1 MKENHFL
8 LEEQLCFSTYTLS
21 KQFTK
26 FYRPILEPFSLT
38 YPQYLVLLSLWEKSE
53 QSVQELGEKL
63 VLESGTLTPMLK
75 RMEKNGYITRNRNP
89 EDERQV
95 IIKLTKKA
103 NDIKDKLLEKV
114 ANCLSL
120 LNFNEKEYFDLINQ
134 LNILTKKLGGINND
148 KIVWNKND

>member
-1 MKENHFL
+1 MKGNHFL

-38 YPQYLVLLSLWEKSE
+38 YPQYLTLLLLWEEPE
-53 QSVQELGEKL
+53 QSVQTLGKRL
-63 VLESGTLTPMLK
+63 VLDSGTLTPMLK

-95 IIKLTKKA
+95 MIKPTKKA
-103 NDIKDKLLEKV
+103 NDIKDELLKKV

-120 LNFNEKEYFDLINQ
+120 LNFDEKEYFALIAQ
-134 LNILTKKLGGINND
+134 LNELTTKLGGINDD
-148 KIVWNKND
+148 KAI

>member
-1 MKENHFL
+1 MRENHFL

>member
-103 NDIKDKLLEKV
+103 NDTKDKLLEKV

-148 KIVWNKND
+148 KIV

>member
-63 VLESGTLTPMLK
+63 GLESGTLTPMLK

-148 KIVWNKND
+148 KIV

>member
-1 MKENHFL
+1 MRENHFL

-148 KIVWNKND
+148 KIV

>member
-103 NDIKDKLLEKV
+103 NDIKDKLLENV

-148 KIVWNKND
+148 KIV

>member
-1 MKENHFL
+1 MKGNHFL

-38 YPQYLVLLSLWEKSE
+38 YPQYLTLLLLWEEPE
-53 QSVQELGEKL
+53 QSVQTLGKRL
-63 VLESGTLTPMLK
+63 VLDSGTLTPMLK

-95 IIKLTKKA
+95 MIKPTKKA
-103 NDIKDKLLEKV
+103 NDIKDELLKKV

-120 LNFNEKEYFDLINQ
+120 LNFDEKEYFALIAQ
-134 LNILTKKLGGINND
+134 LNELTTKLGGINDD
-148 KIVWNKND
+148 KTI